1 MANRHTRN
9 EARHDAL
16 HAPWGGAERSE
27 VVLRTLAAH
36 CAAAG
41 TPQASA
47 MDLTRAIHV
56 EVKEAADAA
65 DAASL
70 QSRQYKALAA

>member
-1 MANRHTRN
+1 M
-9 EARHDAL
+9 
-16 HAPWGGAERSE
+16 
-27 VVLRTLAAH
+27 VLRTLAAH